1 MDDSDVESLWLL
13 YRQPHMPRSMSDI
26 IFGIVYHPP
35 DAVNHITT
43 THIIDNIDAV
53 IRKHSNAG
61 RMIVGDF
68 NQMTD
73 KPLRD
78 VGLKQ
83 IVKSATRKSAI
94 LDKIYTD
101 IGEWYQAP
109 SILPRIAGSDHR
121 TVLLLPIDGG
131 VRTSGNRI
139 MVTVRSNDGNSK
151 SQLARHLAAF
161 DWSALYEMT
170 STESM
175 TAYFYDV
182 TTSLL
187 DHYLPLRVVTR
198 YSTDKPWITDEFRR
212 LIRQRQYAYTHN
224 NEARY
229 KRLRN
234 EVNRMSRQLRK
245 RFYAKK
251 IEGLRTCNS
260 TNWWRQTKR
269 LTGQVSKQDLAGLA
283 NELTEGNVQELA
295 QRINATLIN
304 VSSDLTRLAAA
315 EPADCSGNESETHSD
330 KGEYI
335 VTPEVVFHKLAG
347 LLIAS
352 SGSARYCSG
361 ATFRVAISVAP
372 LLFP

>member
-1 MDDSDVESLWLL
+1 VLEANDIDICCITESWLTSDVLTDTVDIEGYVCYRHDRTDGRQAGGVVCYVREDQPFTLLKPVDDSDVESLWLL

-94 LDKIYTD
+94 LDKIYAD

-187 DHYLPLRVVTR
+187 DRYLPLRVVT
-198 YSTDKPWITDEFRR
+198 
-212 LIRQRQYAYTHN
+212 
-224 NEARY
+224 
-229 KRLRN
+229 
-234 EVNRMSRQLRK
+234 
-245 RFYAKK
+245 
-251 IEGLRTCNS
+251 
-260 TNWWRQTKR
+260 
-269 LTGQVSKQDLAGLA
+269 
-283 NELTEGNVQELA
+283 
-295 QRINATLIN
+295 
-304 VSSDLTRLAAA
+304 
-315 EPADCSGNESETHSD
+315 
-330 KGEYI
+330 
-335 VTPEVVFHKLAG
+335 
-347 LLIAS
+347 
-352 SGSARYCSG
+352 
-361 ATFRVAISVAP
+361 
-372 LLFP
+372 